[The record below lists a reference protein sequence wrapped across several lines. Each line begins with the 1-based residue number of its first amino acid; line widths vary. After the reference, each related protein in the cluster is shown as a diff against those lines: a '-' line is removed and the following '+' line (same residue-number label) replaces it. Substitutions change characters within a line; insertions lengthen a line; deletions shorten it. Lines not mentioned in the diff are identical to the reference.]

1 MSGRLEVG
9 DRLSWSRTFTTEDV
23 ELFGRISGDQGI
35 HHVQPDAGGRLMVQG
50 LLTATLPTKLGGDQD
65 YLAREMVFEFLRPVF
80 TGDTI
85 DCVVTVTRVEKQ
97 PGRTYAEFDIS
108 CTNQAGKEVLR
119 SSTKGVILDKEPV
132 AGQ

>member
-1 MSGRLEVG
+1 MSGQLEVG
-9 DRLSWSRTFTTEDV
+9 DRLSWTRTFTTDDV
-23 ELFGRISGDQGI
+23 ELFGRVSGDRGV
-35 HHVQPDAGGRLMVQG
+35 HHVQPDAQGRLMVQG

-85 DCVVTVTRVEKQ
+85 DCVVTVTKVEKQ
-97 PGRTYAEFDIS
+97 PGRTYAEFEIV

-119 SSTKGVILDKEPV
+119 SSTKGVILDRDPS
-132 AGQ
+132 Q

>member
-1 MSGRLEVG
+1 VSPALEVG
-9 DRLSWSRTFTTEDV
+9 EQLRWSRTFTIEDV
-23 ELFGRISGDQGI
+23 ELFSQVSGDRGV
-35 HHVQPDAGGRLMVQG
+35 HHVQPDARGRLLVQG

-80 TGDTI
+80 TGETI

-97 PGRTYAEFDIS
+97 PGRTYAEFAIS

-119 SSTKGVILDKEPV
+119 ASTKGVILDKEPV
-132 AGQ
+132 VGQ